1 LGRDSWKKG
10 SSHAMGEKLN
20 NQSGVAMNMKKLLF
34 KFCLCSLILLLCLVF
49 SLSCSK
55 KSDESSITVESKK
68 KSSKEVIDFSLP
80 DLEGN
85 TINFS
90 DFRGKVVIVD
100 FWATWCHPC
109 LIEIP
114 HFIELYNTYSLEGLE
129 IIGIAMQSGS
139 PEDVI
144 KKVQELNINYT
155 VVMGNNEVAQKFGG
169 IQGFPATFVMDK
181 KGKVAKK
188 YLGALPNIKELLE
201 SDIKTL
207 F

>member
-1 LGRDSWKKG
+1 LHEKG
-10 SSHAMGEKLN
+10 NSHARGEKLN
-20 NQSGVAMNMKKLLF
+20 NQSGVVMNMKKLLF
-34 KFCLCSLILLLCLVF
+34 KFCLYSLILLLCVF
-49 SLSCSK
+49 FALACVK
-55 KSDESSITVESKK
+55 KSEEGSGSSTGQET
-68 KSSKEVIDFSLP
+68 SSGKAIDFSLP

-85 TINFS
+85 PINFS

-100 FWATWCHPC
+100 FWATWCQPC

-139 PEDVI
+139 AEDVS
-144 KKVQELNINYT
+144 KKVQELGINYT

-169 IQGFPATFVMDK
+169 IQGLPTTFVLDK
-181 KGKVAKK
+181 EGKVAKK
-188 YLGALPNIKELLE
+188 YPGALPNMKELLE
-201 SDIKTL
+201 SDIKAL